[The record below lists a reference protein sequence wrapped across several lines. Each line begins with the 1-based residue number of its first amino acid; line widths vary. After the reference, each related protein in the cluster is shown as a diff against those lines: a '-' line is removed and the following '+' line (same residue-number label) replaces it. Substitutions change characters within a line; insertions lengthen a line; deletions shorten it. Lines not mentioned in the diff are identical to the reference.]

1 MKTERDFTEV
11 QLKANASGSW
21 MNVLTCKSEDCDAV
35 KRACETLAN
44 AARGAARGRL
54 KFKLLDAAGGELE
67 RLVDWQGWKEAR
79 K

>member
-11 QLKANASGSW
+11 SLKANASGSW
-21 MNVLTCKSEDCDAV
+21 MNVLTCKSEDYDAV
-35 KRACETLAN
+35 KRACETLVK
-44 AARGAARGRL
+44 AARSRL

-67 RLVDWQGWKEAR
+67 FLDGLKGWKRGR